1 MELGD
6 LRAESGDLFVLGLS
20 ISELPRRFLELT
32 FEIDLLWSR
41 KRKTVNARYSFLL
54 QAEEK
59 ENKPSP

>member
-1 MELGD
+1 LELGD